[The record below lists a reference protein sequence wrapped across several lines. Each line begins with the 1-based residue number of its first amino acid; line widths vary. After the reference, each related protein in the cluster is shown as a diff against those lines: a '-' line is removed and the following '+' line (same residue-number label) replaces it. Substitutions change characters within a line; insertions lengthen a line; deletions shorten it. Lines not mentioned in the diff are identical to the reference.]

1 MERLKQ
7 RLDNYQ
13 KALLNIQETK
23 DEYIKNPNKFMMMAL
38 IQAFEI
44 CFELA
49 WKIQKDYLQYLGF
62 EIADP
67 RDAIKQAFASGV
79 IFNGDVWLEMLESRN
94 LSTHLYDESR
104 MKNISD
110 KIAAQYVEEFI
121 VLKNLIESKI

>member
-49 WKIQKDYLQYLGF
+49 WKTQKDYLQYLGF
-62 EIADP
+62 EIAGP

-79 IFNGDVWLEMLESRN
+79 IFNGEVWLEMLESRN
-94 LSTHLYDESR
+94 LSTHLYDENR

-110 KIAAQYVEEFI
+110 KIASQYVEEFM
-121 VLKNLIESKI
+121 VLKKLIESKI

>member
-62 EIADP
+62 EIAGP

-79 IFNGDVWLEMLESRN
+79 VFNGDVWLEMLESRN

>member
-62 EIADP
+62 EIAGP

-110 KIAAQYVEEFI
+110 KIATQYVEEFI